1 VQERRGLSKPKQDC
15 RCEAEVFMKKI
26 NEEVLEMILEYI
38 KRYQKEN
45 GRSPSYRD
53 IQRKLSL
60 SSLSIVHRYIN
71 ELKARRLL
79 EGEEGKSIYIDPR
92 LTHSTPVSVPLV
104 GCVPC
109 GGPILAI
116 ENIEGTFALPEEIF
130 GSGELFM
137 LRAQGKSMIG
147 AGVDDGD
154 ILVIRKQDFAESG
167 DIVVA
172 IIDEEVTLKR
182 FLPQKDHIILRPENP
197 TFKDII
203 LKEVRI
209 LGVLLRSI
217 HKHK

>member
-1 VQERRGLSKPKQDC
+1 
-15 RCEAEVFMKKI
+15 MKKI
-26 NEEVLEMILEYI
+26 NEEALEIILEYI
-38 KRYQKEN
+38 NEHQKEK

-53 IQRKLSL
+53 IQKKLNL
-60 SSLSIVHRYIN
+60 SSLSVVHRYIN
-71 ELKARRLL
+71 ELKVRGLL

-92 LTHSTPVSVPLV
+92 LSHSRPKPVPLV

-137 LRAQGKSMIG
+137 LRAEGTSMIG

-154 ILVIRKQDFAESG
+154 ILVIRKQNFADSG

-172 IIDEEVTLKR
+172 IMGEEVTLKR
-182 FLPQKDHIILRPENP
+182 FIPQKDHIILRPENP
-197 TFKDII
+197 AFQDIL
-203 LKEVRI
+203 LKEVNI
-209 LGVLLRSI
+209 IGVLVRSI